1 MVHYGPGGSY
11 DLYSRALAPVVSK
24 ILGTDVI
31 VENKG
36 GGGGVIGA
44 TYLWDAKPDG
54 YTVGLLDLSR
64 LTVNQMV
71 MEVPYDIQK
80 FSWLPQ
86 VALAKFTVA
95 VAGDSSINSIDELR
109 ALGLQRPI
117 RVACSDVGRTE
128 IVTMNGLD
136 IEHTFVSGHGSNLES
151 TEAVIRGDADIVVY
165 STPTLAQ
172 WYLSGD
178 MKPILVFSDTADQD
192 LIDMGIT
199 GVETSKDV
207 GYPQL
212 SAMVSARVL
221 AGPPGLPDDI
231 YEALNEAFWDALDD
245 AELLAW
251 AEASSKPV
259 VAAPA
264 DGVTDL
270 VDLTYNMFSP
280 YEDLLKEYLGG

>member
-11 DLYSRALAPVVSK
+11 DLYARALAPVMSK
-24 ILGTDVI
+24 YLGRDVI
-31 VENKG
+31 IENKG
-36 GGGGVIGA
+36 GGGGVTGA

-54 YTVGLLDLSR
+54 HTIGILDLSR

-71 MEVPYDIQK
+71 MDVPYDIQQ

-128 IVTMNGLD
+128 LVTMNGLN

-178 MKPILVFSDTADQD
+178 MKPILVFSDTPDQD

-199 GVETSKDV
+199 GVPTSTDI

-231 YEALNEAFWDALDD
+231 YEALNWAIWESLDD
-245 AELLAW
+245 IELLTW
-251 AEASSKPV
+251 AEASAKPV

-264 DGVTDL
+264 DEISKL
-270 VDLTYNMFSP
+270 VALTYDMFKP